1 MSDETISSASQPDTR
16 SRLLVAG
23 GVFGAFLASSCCILP
38 LVLISLGVSGAW
50 IGQLTALEPY
60 KPLFLLVA
68 TGFLLAGFWDIYL
81 RKPKPCED
89 GSYCARPESSIVKQV
104 ALWAGALI
112 VLAALTIDVWA
123 PYFY

>member
-1 MSDETISSASQPDTR
+1 MSDETIDNVSEPDNR

-23 GVFGAFLASSCCILP
+23 GLFGAFLASSCCILP

-50 IGQLTALEPY
+50 IGQFTALEPY
-60 KPLFLLVA
+60 KPIFLLLA
-68 TGFLLAGFWDIYL
+68 GGFLLAGFWDVYL

-89 GSYCARPESSIVKQV
+89 GSYCARPGASIIKQV

-112 VLAALTIDVWA
+112 VLAALTIDAWA
-123 PYFY
+123 PFFY